1 MLIVVYLKA
10 TGLTDGAWYPFQL
23 IGHARAIANLSIGE
37 LTLDPINFN
46 VTSGLDGLEG
56 LQGFV
61 EIDSIDVL
69 GGTTDG
75 LTLSIDGALLRLI
88 HKHQNC

>member
-1 MLIVVYLKA
+1 MILYLKA
-10 TGLTDGAWYPFQL
+10 TELTDGAWYQFQL

-56 LQGFV
+56 LQGLV
-61 EIDSIDVL
+61 EIDSIDVV
-69 GGTTDG
+69 GGTTEG
-75 LTLSIDGALLRLI
+75 LALSIDGAFGRLV
-88 HKHQNC
+88 HGHQTC